1 MNICLYN
8 TIQYMPKSSTVLPL
22 ERKEDLNV
30 LSYTLIFGTIFYY
43 CNTLLSYF
51 FSRRLYRTA
60 CAVWEHFRKS
70 SADIFFA
77 ADHNVCITSRLLW
90 TGISLMELLLS
101 DAYYFMS
108 CDERKKFGFCDWPT
122 LVVLT
127 EWDRECIATALE
139 TTGSAKGKYKL
150 SG

>member
-8 TIQYMPKSSTVLPL
+8 TIQYMPKCSTVLPL

-90 TGISLMELLLS
+90 TGICLMELLLS

-108 CDERKKFGFCDWPT
+108 CDERKKVWLLRLTHFGCA
-122 LVVLT
+122 
-127 EWDRECIATALE
+127 DRM
-139 TTGSAKGKYKL
+139 GQRMYSYSAWNNRKCERKV
-150 SG
+150 